1 MAAGVF
7 AAIRPFS
14 REIFDKGAVLLPEG
28 AAQTFKQG
36 EPVIIALGYCTIA
49 GAGFASIYGI
59 AAEDAHNTALD
70 GQKEV
75 AVFLVDSE
83 DLWDCV
89 LLEAFA
95 QTLCGVAEYGLVR
108 GVATKSWYIATAD
121 VGDQAHIVRSA
132 ETIGG
137 LVAGDT
143 KTRVL
148 IRFAAANIQNP

>member
-14 REIFDKGAVLLPEG
+14 REIFDKGTVLLPEG
-28 AAQTFKQG
+28 ATQTFKQG
-36 EPVIIALGYCTIA
+36 ELVISAAGYITVA
-49 GAGFASIYGI
+49 GAAPAVVYGI
-59 AAEDAHNTALD
+59 AAENAHNGAVD
-70 GQKEV
+70 GAYNV
-75 AVFLVDSE
+75 AVWPIDSE

-95 QTLCGVAEYGLVR
+95 QTLCGAAEYGMVR
-108 GVATKSWYIATAD
+108 DAGTSSWYISTAD

-132 ETIGG
+132 EPIGG